1 MLILN
6 ILLLAVGIWLLI
18 KGSDLFVDSGSRIG
32 HILNISEILLGMTIV
47 SFGTSL
53 PELIIAINGAQTG
66 SNGVVIG
73 NIVGTNIFNICA
85 IFAVLCMIKPVKLS
99 KETVRKD
106 LYMALLST
114 VVLLVLMADKTFDGS
129 GAINVL
135 NRADGV
141 ILLLFFVV
149 FMYYSLYQYID
160 NRREK
165 PKDEVKLKLK
175 DIDELTKK
183 ILLMLLGIAMV
194 FIGGDV
200 AVDAVV
206 ELATM
211 LHISETF
218 IAIMV
223 LAIGTSLPEIFTSIS
238 AIKKKKN
245 GIAVGNLIGS
255 SIFNTLFIL
264 GTSSLIHPIT
274 LPMNSLL
281 VDTLLFAIVSIML
294 ILFARQKGKHEI
306 SRTEG
311 ICLFAIYIGYV
322 IFVIVRG

>member
-53 PELIIAINGAQTG
+53 PELIIAVNGAQTG

-85 IFAVLCMIKPVKLS
+85 ILAVLCIIKPIKFS

-114 VVLLVLMADKTFDGS
+114 VVLLVLMADRTFDGA

-141 ILLLFFVV
+141 ILLLFFGV
-149 FMYYSLYQYID
+149 FIYYSLYHYID

-165 PKDEVKLKLK
+165 PKEEVKLKLK

-194 FIGGDV
+194 FIGGDI

-206 ELATM
+206 ELATI

-238 AIKKKKN
+238 AMKKKKN
-245 GIAVGNLIGS
+245 EIAIGNLIGS

-264 GTSSLIHPIT
+264 GTSSLIHPIV

-281 VDTLLFAIVSIML
+281 IDTLLFAIVSILL
-294 ILFARQKGKHEI
+294 IIFARKKGKYEMGKI
-306 SRTEG
+306 EG
-311 ICLFAIYIGYV
+311 WCLLAIYVIYV
-322 IFVIVRG
+322 IFVVIRG

>member
-1 MLILN
+1 MLITN
-6 ILLLAVGIWLLI
+6 ILLLALGIWLLI
-18 KGSDLFVDSGSRIG
+18 KGSDLFVDSGSKIG

-85 IFAVLCMIKPVKLS
+85 ILAVLCIIKPVKFS

-106 LYMALLST
+106 LYMGLLST
-114 VVLLVLMADKTFDGS
+114 VVLLVLMADRAFDGT
-129 GAINVL
+129 GVNVL

-141 ILLLFFVV
+141 ILLLFFGV
-149 FMYYSLYQYID
+149 FIYYSLYHYID

-165 PKDEVKLKLK
+165 PKEVVKLKLK
-175 DIDELTKK
+175 DIDKLTIN
-183 ILLMLLGIAMV
+183 ILLMLLGIGMV
-194 FIGGDV
+194 FIGGDM
-200 AVDAVV
+200 AVDAVTN
-206 ELATM
+206 LAKA

-223 LAIGTSLPEIFTSIS
+223 LAVGTSLPEIFTSIS
-238 AIKKKKN
+238 AIKKKKD
-245 GIAVGNLIGS
+245 GIAIGNLIGS

-264 GTSSLIHPIT
+264 GISSLIHPIV
-274 LPMNSLL
+274 LPMDSLL
-281 VDTLLFAIVSIML
+281 IDTLLFAIVSIML
-294 ILFARQKGKHEI
+294 IIFARKKGKYEMGK
-306 SRTEG
+306 TEG
-311 ICLFAIYIGYV
+311 WCLLAIYIVYV
-322 IFVIVRG
+322 IFVVIRG

>member
-6 ILLLAVGIWLLI
+6 IVLLAVGIWLLI

-114 VVLLVLMADKTFDGS
+114 VVLLVLMADRAFDGT
-129 GAINVL
+129 GVNVL
-135 NRADGV
+135 NRADGI
-141 ILLLFFVV
+141 ILLLFFAV

-183 ILLMLLGIAMV
+183 ILLMFLGIGMV
-194 FIGGDV
+194 FLGGDM
-200 AVDAVV
+200 AVDAVTK
-206 ELATM
+206 LAEM

-238 AIKKKKN
+238 AIKKKKD

-274 LPMNSLL
+274 LPMDSLL
-281 VDTLLFAIVSIML
+281 IDTLLFAIVSIML
-294 ILFARQKGKHEI
+294 IMFARKKGKHEI
-306 SRTEG
+306 SRAEG

-322 IFVIVRG
+322 IFVMIRG